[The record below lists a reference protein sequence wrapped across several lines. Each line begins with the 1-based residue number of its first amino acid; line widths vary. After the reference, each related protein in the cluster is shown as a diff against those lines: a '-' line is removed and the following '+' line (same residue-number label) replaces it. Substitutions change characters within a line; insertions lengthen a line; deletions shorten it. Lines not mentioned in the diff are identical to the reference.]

1 MIDIKRYPDPKE
13 WVALSQ
19 RPSDDNQSIT
29 TSVMSIMKEVKERGD
44 HALLDY
50 TERFDG
56 VSLSAGLTVTDDE
69 KVRASNNLS
78 SALKEAINQA
88 HNNIKKFHA
97 EQLSPITKIETMPG
111 VFCWRETRAIDKVGL
126 YVPGGSAPLFS
137 TVLMLGVPAVIAGCK
152 EIVIC
157 TPPQR
162 DGSIHPATIYAASL
176 VGVTTIYKIG
186 GAQAIAAMTY
196 GTETVPKVYKLF
208 GPGNQY
214 VTEAKMLAQREG
226 VAIDMPAGPSEV
238 LVIGDQISNPAYIAS
253 DLLAQLEHG
262 PDSQAIFLTDCE
274 EVAIKCRE
282 EFESQMNLLA
292 RRDVIA
298 QSVVTSKIILL
309 EDMEQCI
316 SFSNIYAPEHL
327 IIATNEPYRLV
338 RKVTNAGSVF
348 VGQLSCESLGDYA
361 SGTNHTLPTSGY
373 SKAFSGVSVD
383 SFVKKITMQEV
394 NRKGMLAIG
403 PIVELMAEAEGLDAH
418 KNAVSVRLKDLI

>member
-126 YVPGGSAPLFS
+126 YIPGGSAPLFS